1 MKEFVRWGFLL
12 TLLAPPLLAQAQPPA
27 SIPWPNGRSVW
38 ERSAA
43 DLPGDEYLS
52 YRQVTPQDPEPAAA
66 PAAADASAVQPLPDP
81 NQEAPQ
87 EPLPK
92 TAPAPTT
99 PLPQSALYDYS
110 RVQGPGGCGTYASGP
125 ACQECVSGGHW
136 GGWLPRCGAWLPHL
150 FTAHHGGGCGGN
162 MCAEEPCA
170 GGACAGN
177 ACAGNACGG
186 CPTCCPW
193 FGGIYGLVLTRTDD
207 ARTTLSYDDVNWG
220 DPLLRTSDAD
230 AGYLGG
236 VEVRFG
242 RCLNECY
249 ALQAGYWGLV
259 PNEAEANVCNACS
272 NVELTTPIRFDHL
285 VYDNG
290 IFADSV
296 LRWFGMPGDPA
307 LRHRLRRSYEVQNVE
322 LNLIRNPFRRTGC
335 VHYELL
341 AGIRYLRL
349 DDDFSFATDYTSD
362 EFGDDPANEV
372 DYNIEVDNNL
382 LGFQV
387 GGRMDYYVWGGLA
400 LNLGTAIGIYG
411 NHMTQQQY
419 IWGGNGFAYVDG
431 TDDVYNV
438 ERSAND
444 VAFLGDLFAGVSYD
458 LTQRWRITC
467 GYRAMAAT
475 GIALATSQI
484 PRDSEFGNMV
494 YSPTLDSNDSLVLHG
509 GYAGLEFNW

>member
-1 MKEFVRWGFLL
+1 MHR
-12 TLLAPPLLAQAQPPA
+12 
-27 SIPWPNGRSVW
+27 RSS
-38 ERSAA
+38 RCRTRIRKHPRNRCRRA
-43 DLPGDEYLS
+43 
-52 YRQVTPQDPEPAAA
+52 
-66 PAAADASAVQPLPDP
+66 
-81 NQEAPQ
+81 
-87 EPLPK
+87 
-92 TAPAPTT
+92 APAPTT

-110 RVQGPGGCGTYASGP
+110 QVQGPGGCGTYTSGP

-162 MCAEEPCA
+162 MCTEEPCA

-207 ARTTLSYDDVNWG
+207 ARTTLSYDDANWG

-236 VEVRFG
+236 AEVRFG
-242 RCLNECY
+242 RYLNECY

-259 PNEAEANVCNACS
+259 PNEAEANVCNACM
-272 NVELTTPIRFDHL
+272 NVELTTPIRFDNL

-290 IFADSV
+290 IFADNV
-296 LRWFGMPGDPA
+296 LRWFGVPGDPA
-307 LRHRLRRSYEVQNVE
+307 LRHRLRRSYEVQNIE
-322 LNLIRNPFRRTGC
+322 LNLIRNPYRRTGC

-362 EFGDDPANEV
+362 AFGDDPANEV

-431 TDDVYNV
+431 TGDVYNV
-438 ERSAND
+438 ERSSERRGLPGRSVCRSIVRPDSA
-444 VAFLGDLFAGVSYD
+444 VADYVRLPRHGGDGHRAGDEPDPAGCRIRQHGVFTDLGFE
-458 LTQRWRITC
+458 RFP
-467 GYRAMAAT
+467 RAPRRLCRPGIQLVTGKPLQAALEIAAT
-475 GIALATSQI
+475 TSPRSTDRSGALVVRRLDGGAGSHRAQTTTPVSARNSGWWRTGLKSTS
-484 PRDSEFGNMV
+484 R
-494 YSPTLDSNDSLVLHG
+494 
-509 GYAGLEFNW
+509 